1 MWVWCKRETRANA
14 AMGASNSREDVL
26 LGQKTRE
33 KTVA

>member
-14 AMGASNSREDVL
+14 ATGASKSREDVL
-26 LGQKTRE
+26 SGQKTRE